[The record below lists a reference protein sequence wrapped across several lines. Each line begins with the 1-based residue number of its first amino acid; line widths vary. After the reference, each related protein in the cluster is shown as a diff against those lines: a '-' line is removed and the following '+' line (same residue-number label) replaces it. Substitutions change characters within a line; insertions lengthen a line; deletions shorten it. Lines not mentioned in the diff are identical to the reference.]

1 MRTIDKLIAPHLK
14 LAPVLVKR
22 APTLTLAF
30 EDRRKSRLAAT
41 LDNGE
46 EIALLLPRGTV
57 LRDGDVLVADDGGL
71 VRVVAAPEAVLVV
84 RAKDALTLTRAAYHL
99 GNRHTP
105 VEVGADYL
113 KLEYDPVLADM
124 LKRIGASVDQVTMPF
139 QPESGAYGGGHKHG
153 HDETFAEDYALAQQ
167 VFDEHHGHGHSNDH
181 EHGHSHSPSH
191 DHEHGHDHSDHEH
204 GRSHAQGHEHDHDHS
219 HDHNDGDHVHD
230 ESCGHGHPPHH
241 AHR

>member
-1 MRTIDKLIAPHLK
+1 MRTLDKRLAPHLK
-14 LAPVLVKR
+14 IAPVLVKR

-30 EDRRKSRLAAT
+30 DERRRSRLAAT

-71 VRVVAAPEAVLVV
+71 VRIVAKPEAVLLV
-84 RAKDALTLTRAAYHL
+84 RANDALTLTRAAYHL

-105 VEVGADYL
+105 VEVGTDYL

-124 LKRIGASVDQVTMPF
+124 LARIGATVEQVSLPF
-139 QPESGAYGGGHKHG
+139 QPEAGAYGGGHKHG

-167 VFDEHHGHGHSNDH
+167 VFGEHHGHEHAGSHSH
-181 EHGHSHSPSH
+181 EH
-191 DHEHGHDHSDHEH
+191 DHGHDH
-204 GRSHAQGHEHDHDHS
+204 
-219 HDHNDGDHVHD
+219 GDHTHD
-230 ESCGHGHPPHH
+230 DCCGHAHHPHHH